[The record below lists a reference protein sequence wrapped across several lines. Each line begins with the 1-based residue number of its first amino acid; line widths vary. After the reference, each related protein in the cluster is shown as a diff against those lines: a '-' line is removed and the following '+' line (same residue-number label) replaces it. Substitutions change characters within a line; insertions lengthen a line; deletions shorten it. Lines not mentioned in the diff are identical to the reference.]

1 MTFQEAYA
9 AMVDGPVIAAV
20 KTAEDARNAARSP
33 VSVVF
38 VLGGTILTMDD
49 ILAELAAGDKLVFLH
64 MDLIEGV
71 GRDEAGLTY
80 AARHWKPAGIITT
93 RSNLVRKARELGLL
107 AVQRV
112 FLLDSASIRSGI
124 QLVCQ
129 SEPDFV
135 EIMPGL
141 IPKAIG
147 QFGGAGRPVIAGG
160 MVTERA
166 EIIDALA
173 AGALAVSTSAYA
185 LWYE

>member
-1 MTFQEAYA
+1 M
-9 AMVDGPVIAAV
+9 
-20 KTAEDARNAARSP
+20 
-33 VSVVF
+33 
-38 VLGGTILTMDD
+38 
-49 ILAELAAGDKLVFLH
+49 
-64 MDLIEGV
+64 
-71 GRDEAGLTY
+71 
-80 AARHWKPAGIITT
+80 
-93 RSNLVRKARELGLL
+93 
-107 AVQRV
+107 QRV

-129 SEPDFV
+129 CVPDFV

-166 EIIDALA
+166 EIIEALS
-173 AGALAVSTSAYA
+173 AGALAVSTSAHA